1 VNIVVPPHHKLR
13 RSALKLTGT
22 GYTTLTPR

>member
-13 RSALKLTGT
+13 RSALELTGA
-22 GYTTLTPR
+22 GYATLTPR